1 MNKKN
6 YHVTKSKKE
15 GKTLDLE
22 IDKLDGYVVKPR
34 VKKEDSIKVDK
45 IMFVDDEL
53 SEKIVRKKIDA
64 KIEYLLYKLKMFD
77 NDDDSSG
84 SIQKSLMDA
93 EKLRLQIINK
103 YVKYLGHT
111 YYGLTLKK
119 IELIIDELNYRLYM
133 NEFNKEQ
140 NVYYNNEREGRK
152 GR

>member
-111 YYGLTLKK
+111 YYGLTHKK

-140 NVYYNNEREGRK
+140 NVYYNNEREGIK
-152 GR
+152 GS